1 MTHPMLRRRAL
12 LLGSAAAPFAFA
24 NPASA
29 APRNAAPHVAAANA
43 VSRAHM
49 PRVVLALYDSNVERE
64 LRIANIHRAVA
75 MPLEWLGLVPR
86 YHDIRT
92 GLPDPTDPSILGAVT
107 CFPEPCLA
115 DIAAFAGWV
124 ERLVGAGKRFV
135 ILGDIGAQPGTT
147 ERNLADASRS
157 RILGAIGLRA
167 EGAWQPV
174 TLGDRILHQ
183 EPIARIGYEDDLIGA
198 ALPPFEVWEPAAA
211 DLRSWLIVHRASSGR
226 RSHLIA
232 VSPRGGFAAAGY
244 LFGIHAATGKQRW
257 RFDPFVFLEAA
268 FSVSDTPRP
277 DTTTLCGRRV
287 YYSHID
293 GDAWQSV
300 SQVRGQG
307 GTRATNAEVIMRRVI
322 EANPDLPVTVAP
334 IAAEMDM
341 ARRGDARAIETARA
355 LFALPQVEVASHTY
369 THPFNWAFFRDYRPE
384 SERPFQEVWRRMQL
398 DPGGWG
404 SLNAS
409 PAARNAQGGPTAY
422 VVPRAY
428 GDRPFDLNQEMAGAA
443 ALMER
448 LTPAGKRCGIIQWSG
463 DCSPF
468 PAALGASAAAGLAN
482 INGGDTRF
490 DNDNPS
496 LTCVAPTGL
505 PLAGAP
511 TQIYASNSNEN
522 TYTELWTNR
531 FFGFRD
537 LPITWDRTE
546 APRRLKPMNLYYHMY
561 SGERLASL
569 GALTANIAA
578 LRQRPFIGVTTS
590 RFAASGAGFYLA
602 SIEQTGPS
610 AWRVRDRGGLAT
622 LRFARGDARM
632 VDSAASSG
640 VLGERI
646 VNGDLYVALD
656 PADPA
661 PLIALAPRT
670 NAPPQRPLLI
680 EAGWEVSALAME
692 GPAFRFVA
700 QGLGEGQLDWRV
712 PQRGRWRAR
721 AGAWEAVVEV
731 GAAHILAL
739 RPPALAVAGLSIT
752 VQPA

>member
-1 MTHPMLRRRAL
+1 
-12 LLGSAAAPFAFA
+12 
-24 NPASA
+24 
-29 APRNAAPHVAAANA
+29 
-43 VSRAHM
+43 
-49 PRVVLALYDSNVERE
+49 
-64 LRIANIHRAVA
+64 
-75 MPLEWLGLVPR
+75 
-86 YHDIRT
+86 
-92 GLPDPTDPSILGAVT
+92 
-107 CFPEPCLA
+107 
-115 DIAAFAGWV
+115 
-124 ERLVGAGKRFV
+124 
-135 ILGDIGAQPGTT
+135 
-147 ERNLADASRS
+147 
-157 RILGAIGLRA
+157 
-167 EGAWQPV
+167 
-174 TLGDRILHQ
+174 
-183 EPIARIGYEDDLIGA
+183 
-198 ALPPFEVWEPAAA
+198 
-211 DLRSWLIVHRASSGR
+211 
-226 RSHLIA
+226 
-232 VSPRGGFAAAGY
+232 
-244 LFGIHAATGKQRW
+244 
-257 RFDPFVFLEAA
+257 
-268 FSVSDTPRP
+268 
-277 DTTTLCGRRV
+277 
-287 YYSHID
+287 
-293 GDAWQSV
+293 
-300 SQVRGQG
+300 
-307 GTRATNAEVIMRRVI
+307 
-322 EANPDLPVTVAP
+322 
-334 IAAEMDM
+334 M

-448 LTPAGKRCGIIQWSG
+448 LAPAGKRCGIIQWSG

-468 PAALGASAAAGLAN
+468 PAALGASAAAGLGN

-578 LRQRPFIGVTTS
+578 LRQRPFIGVSTS
-590 RFAASGAGFYLA
+590 RYAASGAGFYLA

-622 LRFARGDARM
+622 LRFARGDTRM

-661 PLIALAPRT
+661 PIIALAPRT
-670 NAPPQRPLLI
+670 NATPQRPLLI

-692 GPAFRFVA
+692 RAGFRFVA

-721 AGAWEAVVEV
+721 AGTWEAFVAV
-731 GAAHILAL
+731 GASHILAL
-739 RPPALAVAGLSIT
+739 RPPAIATSGLSVT